1 MNGGGKK
8 GQKRQPAMVAVAVSD
23 KKHTD
28 HTGGEKSGSFEKQ
41 EKKFNETLLIVT
53 GKNFSQRVQQKKKQQ
68 DRVRQKDIPGP

>member
-41 EKKFNETLLIVT
+41 EKKFNETAHCHRKKFFPEST
-53 GKNFSQRVQQKKKQQ
+53 TKKKAT
-68 DRVRQKDIPGP
+68 R